1 MLKKK
6 IIKFDCKKEYSGC
19 SINSHSEI
27 ITSEN
32 PPSRNSPRGI
42 ADKLRCREEEM
53 GALVEIRDMCKI
65 YNEGEGDNEVRALD
79 NVNLSIG
86 EHEFV
91 AIIGQSGSGKSTLM
105 NMLGCLDVPTRGKY
119 YLHGMDVSKMSDNEL
134 SDIRNQE
141 IGFVFQG
148 FNLIAGLTAL
158 ENVELPLIYR
168 GVKKEERDRLSNAA
182 LDLVGLESRKGHKPS
197 QMSGGQQQRVAIARA
212 IAQAPPIILADEPT
226 GNLDTN
232 SSRDIIRII
241 KKLYEDGR
249 TVILITHD
257 PGIAAQAKRIVTI
270 IDGKIVSDEINPEY
284 HDSHEEVKEISSEH
298 LQRIVANA

>member
-1 MLKKK
+1 
-6 IIKFDCKKEYSGC
+6 
-19 SINSHSEI
+19 
-27 ITSEN
+27 
-32 PPSRNSPRGI
+32 
-42 ADKLRCREEEM
+42 M

-197 QMSGGQQQRVAIARA
+197 EMSGGQQQRVAIARA

-284 HDSHEEVKEISSEH
+284 HASHEEVKEISSDH
-298 LQRIVANA
+298 LQKIVANA